1 MKAQPTGIVLEGE
14 TIFVTD
20 TAVGSVRIVSG
31 TVQYLHMLHDLSSS
45 FGLHLHGQDKPH
57 HSLEEAIDKCQ
68 NAMQFLDAIE
78 AAAKQQSGK
87 VAVQGP
93 EGSPAS
99 QTVENARMILTTLRN
114 IKDVLEQTS
123 PDYITWLDLSSLLT
137 LVCERLFSTMRS
149 RYEMPMVLQ
158 FAQLFSPVV
167 RESLK
172 RMSCCSFQYFLSPRS
187 YYPIPEGMQTINQL
201 PPVPRPRK
209 ETWPASDLELLQEW
223 RVQHGQAVRQL
234 HDGEAASCQPRI
246 NQLPCQFLHTRNHHQ
261 SHRLWMFMGC
271 WGLMLNAHTC
281 QGMRF
286 KAQLL
291 HLPSST
297 QSIQLS
303 WPRPQFQ
310 RLHPLELLNYRLMS
324 QMQTRPVLQLEQW
337 SMVKLLSQESSFQFQ
352 SSGCLQDIPV
362 SSITGLVDSSSTSS
376 DVIMLTEE
384 VYKNCLE
391 SVNGNEEGFADE
403 EEEGMQDALDSLD
416 TAGIPG
422 LVLRA
427 VSSSGRRSRQ
437 PVYLQQ
443 YFLH

>member
-20 TAVGSVRIVSG
+20 TAVGSVRMITGISG

-68 NAMQFLDAIE
+68 NAVQFLDAIE

-123 PDYITWLDLSSLLT
+123 PDYIKRLDLSSLLT

-172 RMSCCSFQYFLSPRS
+172 QMSCCSFQYFLSPRS
-187 YYPIPEGMQTINQL
+187 YYPVPEGMQTINQL

-209 ETWPASDLELLQEW
+209 ETLPASDLELLQEW

-234 HDGEAASCQPRI
+234 TVR
-246 NQLPCQFLHTRNHHQ
+246 QLSTKDKPATLPISAYQKPPPEPQIVDVH
-261 SHRLWMFMGC
+261 G
-271 WGLMLNAHTC
+271 MLGSDAERTHMPGDEV
-281 QGMRF
+281 QGPTATPAIIYPVHSVVVTTAPVSETSSF
-286 KAQLL
+286 GIVKLQADVTDADQA
-291 HLPSST
+291 SST
-297 QSIQLS
+297 A
-303 WPRPQFQ
+303 RA
-310 RLHPLELLNYRLMS
+310 
-324 QMQTRPVLQLEQW
+324 
-337 SMVKLLSQESSFQFQ
+337 MVYVESQESSFQFH

-376 DVIMLTEE
+376 DVITLTEE

-391 SVNGNEEGFADE
+391 SVNGNEEGLADKE
-403 EEEGMQDALDSLD
+403 EESMQDALDSLD
-416 TAGIPG
+416 TAVIPG
-422 LVLRA
+422 LVLGA

>member
-1 MKAQPTGIVLEGE
+1 MG
-14 TIFVTD
+14 
-20 TAVGSVRIVSG
+20 RISH
-31 TVQYLHMLHDLSSS
+31 TTC
-45 FGLHLHGQDKPH
+45 
-57 HSLEEAIDKCQ
+57 SLEEAIDKCQ
-68 NAMQFLDAIE
+68 NAVQFLDAIE

-123 PDYITWLDLSSLLT
+123 PDYIKRLDLSSLLT

-149 RYEMPMVLQ
+149 RYEMPIVLQ
-158 FAQLFSPVV
+158 FAQLFLPVV

-172 RMSCCSFQYFLSPRS
+172 PMSCCSFQYFLSPRS
-187 YYPIPEGMQTINQL
+187 YYPVPEDMQTINQL

-209 ETWPASDLELLQEW
+209 ETLPASDLQLLQEW

-234 HDGEAASCQPRI
+234 TVRQLSTKDKPATLPISAYQKPPPEPQIVDVHGMLGSDPERTHMPGDGV
-246 NQLPCQFLHTRNHHQ
+246 
-261 SHRLWMFMGC
+261 
-271 WGLMLNAHTC
+271 
-281 QGMRF
+281 QGPTATPAIIYPVHSVVVTMAPVSETSSF
-286 KAQLL
+286 GIVKLQADVTDADQA
-291 HLPSST
+291 SST
-297 QSIQLS
+297 A
-303 WPRPQFQ
+303 RA
-310 RLHPLELLNYRLMS
+310 
-324 QMQTRPVLQLEQW
+324 
-337 SMVKLLSQESSFQFQ
+337 MVYVESQESSFQFH

-391 SVNGNEEGFADE
+391 SANGNEEGLADE
-403 EEEGMQDALDSLD
+403 EEESMQDALDSLD
-416 TAGIPG
+416 TAVIPG
-422 LVLRA
+422 LVLGA
-427 VSSSGRRSRQ
+427 VSSSGRRSCQ

>member
-20 TAVGSVRIVSG
+20 TAVGSVRMITGISG

-57 HSLEEAIDKCQ
+57 HSLEEAIDKYQ
-68 NAMQFLDAIE
+68 NAVQFLDAIE

-99 QTVENARMILTTLRN
+99 QTVENARMILTMHSQEHQGCVGADQSRLHQATGFV
-114 IKDVLEQTS
+114 ITAHTS
-123 PDYITWLDLSSLLT
+123 LWTAFLYNEIQVWDSHGASICTVVFTS
-137 LVCERLFSTMRS
+137 CERK
-149 RYEMPMVLQ
+149 
-158 FAQLFSPVV
+158 
-167 RESLK
+167 LK
-172 RMSCCSFQYFLSPRS
+172 
-187 YYPIPEGMQTINQL
+187 
-201 PPVPRPRK
+201 
-209 ETWPASDLELLQEW
+209 ADELLQLSIPSLAKIILPSTRGYADYQSAATCSKAKERDLTSFRLEQEW

-234 HDGEAASCQPRI
+234 TVR
-246 NQLPCQFLHTRNHHQ
+246 QLSTKDKPATLPISAYQKPPPEPQIVDVH
-261 SHRLWMFMGC
+261 G
-271 WGLMLNAHTC
+271 MLGSDAERTHMPGDEV
-281 QGMRF
+281 QGPTATPAIIYPVHSVVVTTAPVSETSSF
-286 KAQLL
+286 GIVKLQADVTDADQA
-291 HLPSST
+291 SST
-297 QSIQLS
+297 A
-303 WPRPQFQ
+303 RA
-310 RLHPLELLNYRLMS
+310 
-324 QMQTRPVLQLEQW
+324 
-337 SMVKLLSQESSFQFQ
+337 MVYVESQESSFQFH

-376 DVIMLTEE
+376 DVITPTEE

-391 SVNGNEEGFADE
+391 SVNGNEEGLADKDE
-403 EEEGMQDALDSLD
+403 ESMQDALDSLG
-416 TAGIPG
+416 TAVIPG
-422 LVLRA
+422 LVLGA